1 MRKDSQGVLNLFQVV
16 QTQINPEYRVLF
28 RSVAPNHW
36 KLSTTENFSRMRL
49 KLTPNYYFNPHIEA
63 SRLRDTGEVK
73 GLKDEAKIL
82 AGAVAD
88 RVLLKHYAAERLEET
103 GNVEFPHIE

>member
-1 MRKDSQGVLNLFQVV
+1 MCVV
-16 QTQINPEYRVLF
+16 C
-28 RSVAPNHW
+28 RSVDEDYW

-63 SRLRDTGEVK
+63 SRLRDTGAVT
-73 GLKDEAKIL
+73 GPADEAKVL

-88 RVLLKHYAAERLEET
+88 QVLLKHYAAERLEET
-103 GNVEFPHIE
+103 GNVEFPQAVE

>member
-1 MRKDSQGVLNLFQVV
+1 MFSRKQSQCYVWL
-16 QTQINPEYRVLF
+16 Y
-28 RSVAPNHW
+28 RSVGLNGW

-73 GLKDEAKIL
+73 GPEDEAKIL
-82 AGAVAD
+82 DGAVAD
-88 RVLLKHYAAERLEET
+88 HVLLKHYAAERLEET
-103 GNVEFPHIE
+103 GNVEFPPAMQ